1 MEVQRLKLLGPHGL
15 FLVQTRLINLL
26 YWKVT
31 VQGAWLAVGG
41 TQVTTW
47 TVMSDLALSSLLLLV
62 KDDDIA
68 HSTER
73 RISICMI
80 VLNDTLLTYCEE
92 SL

>member
-1 MEVQRLKLLGPHGL
+1 M
-15 FLVQTRLINLL
+15 
-26 YWKVT
+26 
-31 VQGAWLAVGG
+31 A
-41 TQVTTW
+41 TW

-73 RISICMI
+73 GIGICMI